1 MEILEYRPLAVVT
14 GASSGTGLE
23 LARQFAE
30 EGYELVICANDETI
44 FTVQT
49 DLETYGGNVT
59 AIETDLATFY
69 GVENLYR
76 NIKKLGQPVSAIA
89 IIMGDGVD
97 GEFAK
102 TGLKDEINL
111 INLNITSVIHLTKKI
126 LPDLIEQNEGRILF
140 TGADDSVMP
149 THTQAVYRASKAFI
163 SSFAEAIREEV
174 KGTKISITVD
184 MGDVSFKT
192 KVQGWVGKMLPESF
206 RAH

>member
-14 GASSGTGLE
+14 SASSGIGLE

-44 FTVQT
+44 FNIQT
-49 DLETYGGNVT
+49 DLEMYGGNVT

-76 NIKKLGQPVSAIA
+76 AIKKLGQPISAIA

-102 TGLKDEINL
+102 TGLKDEVNL
-111 INLNITSVIHLTKKI
+111 INLNITSVVHLTKKI

-140 TGADDSVMP
+140 TGADDSVTP
-149 THTQAVYRASKAFI
+149 AHGQAVYRASKAFV

-174 KGTKISITVD
+174 RGTNISVTVD
-184 MGDVSFKT
+184 MGEVSFKMR
-192 KVQGWVGKMLPESF
+192 VQGWVGRILPESF